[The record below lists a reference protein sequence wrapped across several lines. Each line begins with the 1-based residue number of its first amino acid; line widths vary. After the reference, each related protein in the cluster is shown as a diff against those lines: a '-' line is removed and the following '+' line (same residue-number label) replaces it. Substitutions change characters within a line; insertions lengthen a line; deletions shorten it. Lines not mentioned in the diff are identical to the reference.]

1 MNIVRNRRSILPF
14 VLLIGAVLLTGGCS
28 TLGPQSLKGNRI
40 DYNVSIHRSN
50 NEDLLVNIVRASCF
64 EPLFFLQVGSVSSSF
79 NYGATVGASGTL
91 YETRSASYAN
101 MLGASLGASFS
112 EVPTIT
118 YAPLQ
123 GQQAMKQLMSETPI
137 DRIYLLARG
146 GWSIASLMW
155 IIVQQIGPLYNYDAD
170 WKEDHPLVGSYM
182 KFIELTDIW
191 SQMQRRGE
199 LEFPG
204 LDKDKHDLP
213 IVPVQM
219 VFKNVQDADRVDR
232 LLGVQTVKTS
242 MPDGRLKS
250 RINLSGRCDTGVT
263 NCVPLRLRSFFGIIY
278 DFASLGVEQKQAFPW
293 RQLPPRELEGRLG
306 THQGLIKI
314 RTSAVA
320 PAEAYV
326 AVHYRGIWYYI
337 DDNDLVSRG
346 YFTLIGTLFAL
357 QPVDAPMAQPLLTLP
372 VVR

>member
-1 MNIVRNRRSILPF
+1 MNTFRNRRSILPS

-91 YETRSASYAN
+91 YDTRSASFAN
-101 MLGASLGASFS
+101 TLGASLGASFS

-146 GWSIASLMW
+146 GWSIVSLMW
-155 IIVQQIGPLYNYDAD
+155 ITIQQIGPLYNYDAD
-170 WKEDHPLVGSYM
+170 WMEDHPLMGSYK
-182 KFIELTDIW
+182 KFLELTDIW

-204 LDKDKHDLP
+204 LDKDKHDLS
-213 IVPVQM
+213 IVPVLM
-219 VFKNVQDADRVDR
+219 VFKNVQDADRVDH

-293 RQLPPRELEGRLG
+293 RQPPPRELEDRIGA
-306 THQGLIKI
+306 HKGLIKI
-314 RTSAVA
+314 RTSAAA
-320 PAEAYV
+320 PAGAYV

-337 DDNDLVSRG
+337 DDNDLVSKG
-346 YFTLIGTLFAL
+346 YFTLLETLFAL